1 MLYYS
6 YDIYQARRL
15 EMVRHSQ
22 LATVTV
28 TDGAKH
34 CVTGRQWSHEVR
46 VHFRFMFISNNQG
59 ITSTDINI
67 IQA

>member
-6 YDIYQARRL
+6 YNYQACRL
-15 EMVRHSQ
+15 QMVRHTQ

-34 CVTGRQWSHEVR
+34 YVTDADGPRRSE
-46 VHFRFMFISNNQG
+46 FIL
-59 ITSTDINI
+59 DLCLFKI
-67 IQA
+67 IRELQTRI

>member
-6 YDIYQARRL
+6 YDNYQARSI
-15 EMVRHSQ
+15 EMVRHTQ

-34 CVTGRQWSHEVR
+34 CVTDRQWSEEVR
-46 VHFRFMFISNNQG
+46 VHFRFMFI
-59 ITSTDINI
+59 
-67 IQA
+67 